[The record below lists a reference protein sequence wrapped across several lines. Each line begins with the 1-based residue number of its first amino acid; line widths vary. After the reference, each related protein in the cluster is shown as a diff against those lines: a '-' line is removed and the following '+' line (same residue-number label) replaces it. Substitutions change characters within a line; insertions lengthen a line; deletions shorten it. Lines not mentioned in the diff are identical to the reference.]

1 MANKEQILKT
11 KIRLRYDSFDH
22 WSKCTEPLLEGEI
35 AVAYLGESVSKDE
48 YLKTHPSHA
57 NTHPVMFK
65 VGPGIF
71 NDLPWASALAA
82 DVYGWAKKAQGAAE
96 DIKVFESKYNSLNDK
111 TVTAALDS
119 LAGDIAALVGDGNGG
134 SISELITEAI
144 NKLDY
149 TDKAVEGEYV
159 SAVSEVDGVISVSRK
174 ALPTYT
180 LSTGAANGTV
190 KLNDTEVAVAGLGS
204 AAYKDESAFVASI
217 SNANASIAVSGDITA
232 PQIAV
237 ALSTATDNAI
247 TLENDGLKVVIPN
260 AAEYSIAKDSVA
272 AEGYAATYHLTKD
285 GANIGAAINIPKDMV
300 VSSGSVVELNENDVE
315 GLAAGTYIKL
325 ILANANNEELYIP
338 VGSLI
343 EYVTSGSQTGDM
355 VFITIDETTHQVTAT
370 ITDGTISFAKLDK
383 DTQEKINKA
392 GTVTSITAGD
402 GLTGGIIDAS
412 GTIALDA
419 EYVKNIKVNNA
430 VNAEKSADSDKLGG
444 KAASEYASKEQGE
457 KAVAALQEIEAGT
470 GLKVSTKADNKQ
482 TISIDEEVVFVL
494 WGGDAEGWTANHNGN
509 A

>member
-1 MANKEQILKT
+1 MANTEQILKT
-11 KIRLRYDSFDH
+11 KIRLRYDSFEH
-22 WSKCTEPLLEGEI
+22 WSKCTEALLEGEI
-35 AVAYLGESVSKDE
+35 AVAYLGPTKTTTTPDNG
-48 YLKTHPSHA
+48 THPI
-57 NTHPVMFK
+57 MFK
-65 VGPGIF
+65 VGPGYF
-71 NDLPWASALAA
+71 NELPWASALAA
-82 DVYGWAKKAQGAAE
+82 DVYGWAKAETKPTYKANEITVEDTKGLFNGANVEIVLQEIGDTLAALTGSSTGSIAEQISAGIKAIQGATATTGN
-96 DIKVFESKYNSLNDK
+96 Y
-111 TVTAALDS
+111 VTGVSIDTN
-119 LAGDIAALVGDGNGG
+119 GNLKL
-134 SISELITEAI
+134 SEA
-144 NKLDY
+144 
-149 TDKAVEGEYV
+149 
-159 SAVSEVDGVISVSRK
+159 
-174 ALPTYT
+174 ALPT
-180 LSTGAANGTV
+180 LATGDTDGTV
-190 KLNDTEVAVAGLGS
+190 KFDGVNVAVKGLGS
-204 AAYKDESAFVASI
+204 AAYKDENAFVASV
-217 SNANASIAVSGDITA
+217 SNANASIAVSGDSTA

-285 GANIGAAINIPKDMV
+285 GTNIGAAINIPKDMV

-355 VFITIDETTHQVTAT
+355 VFITVDETTHQVTAT

-402 GLTGGIIDAS
+402 GLTGGTIDAS
-412 GTIALDA
+412 GTIALNI
-419 EYVKNIKVNNA
+419 EYVKNIKVNDA

-444 KAASEYASKEQGE
+444 KAASEYASKEQGA
-457 KAVAALQEIEAGT
+457 KADSALQEIEAGT
-470 GLKVSTKADNKQ
+470 GLKVSEKANNKQ

-494 WGGDAEGWTANHNGN
+494 WGGDAEGWTVNHDGN
-509 A
+509 T